1 MQFTKFASLSVIF
14 FVALFGLVAA
24 NPVLERAQSTDAQV
38 NAALATLQKN
48 IAKPIASI
56 SSCHLLMLAPDGAN
70 SVLSEKVANST
81 HPTFVS
87 AAPLVSQLIIDLTA
101 ASGKIHAIKP
111 SKGGKRQANSD
122 SAASLASIVTVRPTS
137 YVVSKCMLMPRR
149 RRLPRPPRSLATR
162 RRTASSAASSLAST
176 PRSTP
181 SSPTSRTC
189 SRAYSTSLLSC
200 KSPRSA

>member
-122 SAASLASIVTVRPTS
+122 SAASLASIVTVRLSSHISSMFTDA
-137 YVVSKCMLMPRR
+137 
-149 RRLPRPPRSLATR
+149 ATQEITQA
-162 RRTASSAASSLAST
+162 TALLGNTKADSIVSSLLPGLDSALDAVLT
-176 PRSTP
+176 DVEN
-181 SSPTSRTC
+181 
-189 SRAYSTSLLSC
+189 LL
-200 KSPRSA
+200 AGVLDLVAQL